1 MMTDEENKLIQ
12 QLIREVDTRFG
23 DIHDAMETV
32 NDCLIK
38 IGERLNDLESA
49 HNIVVE
55 YIEKI
60 QSVDKVLYKPV
71 GTDIQ
76 NEMEGYL
83 NIKENLDLI
92 YQRLGVLENNA

>member
-1 MMTDEENKLIQ
+1 MMTEEENKLIQ
-12 QLIREVDTRFG
+12 QMIREVDNRFA
-23 DIHDAMETV
+23 DIHDAMKTV

-49 HNIVVE
+49 HNVVVE